1 MLLQGELTSLYQII
15 SEESKSFEEVAST
28 FQKTYNKQDQ
38 FKVGVTLWFLI
49 KDNILNLS
57 QKLASFYILYDMN
70 RLEKASN
77 PFIPIILESLQ
88 SSSNKVEQKL
98 LVDFLE
104 NKIDYQ
110 SKSIASFKEENSKLE
125 KVEIPDI
132 NEYWNNYNKSNEKFS
147 SSITDWVRPVIYDR
161 KEKDIKNGDS
171 LPPFNIKQLTPEE
184 VSFNYFEP
192 NYMTYFPNTNYPYLD
207 DEPMWIMPTLNFDFV
222 WDFTMTPE
230 PDTLVAILNKPMNDR
245 MASEEEIK
253 VALNLIEK
261 DPELL
266 KQINFS
272 PENLM
277 KLVDKND
284 SFAGEILLKI
294 SKSIIFEE

>member
-1 MLLQGELTSLYQII
+1 
-15 SEESKSFEEVAST
+15 
-28 FQKTYNKQDQ
+28 
-38 FKVGVTLWFLI
+38 
-49 KDNILNLS
+49 
-57 QKLASFYILYDMN
+57 
-70 RLEKASN
+70 
-77 PFIPIILESLQ
+77 
-88 SSSNKVEQKL
+88 
-98 LVDFLE
+98 
-104 NKIDYQ
+104 
-110 SKSIASFKEENSKLE
+110 
-125 KVEIPDI
+125 
-132 NEYWNNYNKSNEKFS
+132 
-147 SSITDWVRPVIYDR
+147 
-161 KEKDIKNGDS
+161 
-171 LPPFNIKQLTPEE
+171 
-184 VSFNYFEP
+184 
-192 NYMTYFPNTNYPYLD
+192 MTYFPNTNYPYLD

-245 MASEEEIK
+245 LVSEEEIK

>member
-70 RLEKASN
+70 RLEKTSN

>member
-28 FQKTYNKQDQ
+28 FQKTYNKQEQ

-70 RLEKASN
+70 RLEKTSN

-161 KEKDIKNGDS
+161 KEKDTFKMS
-171 LPPFNIKQLTPEE
+171 
-184 VSFNYFEP
+184 
-192 NYMTYFPNTNYPYLD
+192 
-207 DEPMWIMPTLNFDFV
+207 
-222 WDFTMTPE
+222 
-230 PDTLVAILNKPMNDR
+230 
-245 MASEEEIK
+245 
-253 VALNLIEK
+253 
-261 DPELL
+261 
-266 KQINFS
+266 
-272 PENLM
+272 
-277 KLVDKND
+277 
-284 SFAGEILLKI
+284 I
-294 SKSIIFEE
+294 SSRKHLFK

>member
-110 SKSIASFKEENSKLE
+110 SKSIATFKEENSKLE